1 MNKLKKAS
9 PLTMRREREVKSE
22 ERSLDVSHGSVE
34 FQREKERSARG
45 SPTAKDDFWE
55 ALQSNYNYLMDDE
68 LITTCRKSRTS
79 RKTRLFQA
87 KIKEASGELDQ
98 DNMEIWSS
106 VTWSFTEFI
115 QQFNLLHDGLHKLQS
130 AVSEVVDEEK
140 MSLVVKSVQ
149 EELQKKGLRLKL
161 FNDQAQQ
168 LGKRYPNMKDEVSR
182 RVNLLNNKWEAVEQ
196 AVNPHKPQQS
206 QDGIFQEVAHQMRC
220 LRRWLREAEEKL
232 RPPAISLRWKL
243 EDVENKYRE
252 QQVLQKEIE
261 ARGKYVSSLL
271 KLCERLGV
279 GPTDGVLIW
288 DNQRVRRVASNLE
301 HRWHALWLR
310 SLEWQCVLEELINKY
325 KSGFVPTTSSLP
337 QSVVEE
343 PLNKYPRL
351 SLEGDEHFFQTFL
364 NMEEQSTNSEHSMQ
378 LNRPEEGGN
387 FSNDKGVM
395 VGCTGIPELK
405 AECGGNFRQFEIIQ
419 DVGYSSESS
428 THLSNDEKQEFIK
441 IYSYSPVP
449 PGMSKLDNICQH
461 SMLSSLPP
469 PTEDSGFFSHFS
481 KGQNSKDVTLGFE
494 VGLLDSSH
502 EVSCQVKEEGSRNVS
517 TVCDHMFQLGK
528 METCHKLSSSV
539 ISSHTSCSS
548 NSAQIIDQ
556 KAMFLSTCSP
566 QVNKDAIGHPVVKS
580 ENMISE
586 PSEMIN
592 KSDKV
597 HDWLKQCK
605 TEEGVE
611 VMSEDSS
618 CGESV
623 INPQASVDSSCD
635 ASGECTTNDS
645 DSEESVGSNEMN
657 CSLALSR
664 SGTGSVETVV
674 LVQHEEINDLQNHTG
689 NIEISPKVLS
699 RKKRTTK
706 IRPRSVTESDQGGI
720 WNFSTF
726 STKTTSEGALNMVAS
741 PVKITKQFRSVDE
754 EHTPLSKRKHQYHN
768 WNSSSPIFHH
778 SDSGSGSFSP
788 SSKHAENG
796 RYCFYSSRQQRS
808 TSQNSNW
815 CESSPNKLKNS
826 SNCHRR
832 SSYSSKT
839 SKSSK
844 AGSGSSS
851 SELKQIYACAGLLSN
866 MDSDSSFT
874 TNQDEEQ
881 MKCES
886 EVSLQNIPTEDQ
898 GSQSDQV
905 WDNFQEPEYLSE
917 PYSESNAEDAIKK
930 LEGYGDDYHAF
941 LGCQSDSSSKS
952 EFMTHSQTKLAL
964 KSSHQYLSSNTLSLE
979 NLPPVDME
987 SDSDVDDF
995 HHILE
1000 ESEKAL
1006 NIFSK
1011 HFQCCTLK
1019 DSSIPDAQF
1028 SELVVTCQTYLKSLR
1043 EIEEN
1048 MDASSHHYR
1057 MLSPDDLDQLKGHVK
1072 QWKKF
1077 HYQLLE
1083 HQPQEQKVM
1092 KDLEKLRIKLDNLS
1106 MTANQTSQP
1115 SSLVD
1120 LEDRI
1125 ELLQTLFSTLHDT
1138 KNTLLEVNLQVHRLV
1153 TESGLASSPLKEDV
1167 TSLYQL
1173 WDDIYEVTGSQL
1185 TELQNLKQRWSSRGN
1200 EDESVTSHLNDTAL
1214 HLGPSET
1221 EVLSKE
1227 MKDCG
1232 EKSSIFQSSP
1242 NESESNVGGYQ
1253 KMNTEEKGIW
1263 VTEVMSSSPTVRSVA
1278 TSPDPSLETSPTV
1291 TKCRVGQ
1298 TPFWRRVM
1306 RFAVPIQVALVVL
1319 CCLAC
1324 LLEPHCCDIKNN
1336 FRFSLLPQ
1344 LRYIRGPP
1352 PV

>member
-1 MNKLKKAS
+1 
-9 PLTMRREREVKSE
+9 
-22 ERSLDVSHGSVE
+22 
-34 FQREKERSARG
+34 
-45 SPTAKDDFWE
+45 
-55 ALQSNYNYLMDDE
+55 MDDE
-68 LITTCRKSRTS
+68 LITTCR
-79 RKTRLFQA
+79 
-87 KIKEASGELDQ
+87 EASGELDQ
-98 DNMEIWSS
+98 DNKEIWSS

-130 AVSEVVDEEK
+130 AVSEVEDEEK
-140 MSLVVKSVQ
+140 RSLVVKSVQ

-220 LRRWLREAEEKL
+220 LRRWLREAEDKL
-232 RPPAISLRWKL
+232 HSPAVSLRWKL
-243 EDVENKYRE
+243 QDVENKYRE

-279 GPTDGVLIW
+279 GPADGVLIW

-325 KSGFVPTTSSLP
+325 KSGFVPTVSSLT

-351 SLEGDEHFFQTFL
+351 SFEGDENLFQTFL
-364 NMEEQSTNSEHSMQ
+364 NMEDQTTNSEHSMQ
-378 LNRPEEGGN
+378 LNHPEEGG
-387 FSNDKGVM
+387 NDKGVM

-428 THLSNDEKQEFIK
+428 THLSNDERQEFIK

-449 PGMSKLDNICQH
+449 QGMSKLDNFCQH
-461 SMLSSLPP
+461 SMLSPLPP
-469 PTEDSGFFSHFS
+469 PTEDSGFISHSS
-481 KGQNSKDVTLGFE
+481 KGKNSKDVTSLGFE
-494 VGLLDSSH
+494 VGLLYSTPP
-502 EVSCQVKEEGSRNVS
+502 EGSCQVKEEGPRNVK

-528 METCHKLSSSV
+528 MEICHNLSSSI
-539 ISSHTSCSS
+539 ISTHTSGSS
-548 NSAQIIDQ
+548 NSAQLVDQ
-556 KAMFLSTCSP
+556 KAMFLSTSSP
-566 QVNKDAIGHPVVKS
+566 EMNRDAIRDPVVNS
-580 ENMISE
+580 ENMITE
-586 PSEMIN
+586 PSQMIN

-623 INPQASVDSSCD
+623 TNPQASVDSSCD

-645 DSEESVGSNEMN
+645 DSEESVGSSEMN

-674 LVQHEEINDLQNHTG
+674 QAQHEELFDWQNHTG
-689 NIEISPKVLS
+689 SVDVSPKALR
-699 RKKRTTK
+699 RKKRSTK

-726 STKTTSEGALNMVAS
+726 SIKTTSEGALNTMAS
-741 PVKITKQFRSVDE
+741 PVKIAKHFRSVDE
-754 EHTPLSKRKHQYHN
+754 EHTPLSKRKHQHHN
-768 WNSSSPIFHH
+768 WDSSSPIFHQ
-778 SDSGSGSFSP
+778 SDSGSDSFSP
-788 SSKHAENG
+788 SSKHAG
-796 RYCFYSSRQQRS
+796 SGSSCFHSSRQQKS
-808 TSQNSNW
+808 TSQNSNR
-815 CESSPNKLKNS
+815 CESSHNKFRNS
-826 SNCHRR
+826 SNCRRR

-851 SELKQIYACAGLLSN
+851 SELKQIYACAGLILSN
-866 MDSDSSFT
+866 MDSDSSLT

-881 MKCES
+881 LKFCES
-886 EVSLQNIPTEDQ
+886 EVSLRNIPTEDQ

-941 LGCQSDSSSKS
+941 LGCQSDSSSRS
-952 EFMTHSQTKLAL
+952 EIMTHSQTKLIPR
-964 KSSHQYLSSNTLSLE
+964 SSHQCLSSNTLSLE
-979 NLPPVDME
+979 SFPPVDME
-987 SDSDVDDF
+987 SDSDIDDF

-1006 NIFSK
+1006 NISSK

-1028 SELVVTCQTYLKSLR
+1028 SELIVTCQTYLRSLR

-1048 MDASSHHYR
+1048 MDASSHHYH
-1057 MLSPDDLDQLKGHVK
+1057 MLPPDDLERLKGHVK

-1077 HYQLLE
+1077 RYQLLK

-1092 KDLEKLRIKLDNLS
+1092 KELEKLRMKLNNLS
-1106 MTANQTSQP
+1106 VTTNQFNQP
-1115 SSLVD
+1115 SSLAD
-1120 LEDRI
+1120 LEERI
-1125 ELLQTLFSTLHDT
+1125 ESLQTLLSTLHDT

-1167 TSLYQL
+1167 TALYQL
-1173 WDDIYEVTGSQL
+1173 WDDVYELTGSQL
-1185 TELQNLKQRWSSRGN
+1185 TELQNLKQRWSNRGN
-1200 EDESVTSHLNDTAL
+1200 QDEPLKECSSHLNDTVL
-1214 HLGPSET
+1214 HLEQSET
-1221 EVLSKE
+1221 KVLFKE
-1227 MKDCG
+1227 MKGQD
-1232 EKSSIFQSSP
+1232 ERSVSIPQSP
-1242 NESESNVGGYQ
+1242 PVESQSDIGGYQ
-1253 KMNTEEKGIW
+1253 KINTEEKGIW
-1263 VTEVMSSSPTVRSVA
+1263 VTEVMPLSPTFRSVA
-1278 TSPDPSLETSPTV
+1278 TSPDPSLETSPFV
-1291 TKCRVGQ
+1291 TKCRAGQ

-1306 RFAVPIQVALVVL
+1306 RFAVPIQVALVFL
-1319 CCLAC
+1319 CCVAC
-1324 LLEPHCCDIKNN
+1324 LLEPHCCDIQNN
-1336 FRFSLLPQ
+1336 FRFSLSPQ